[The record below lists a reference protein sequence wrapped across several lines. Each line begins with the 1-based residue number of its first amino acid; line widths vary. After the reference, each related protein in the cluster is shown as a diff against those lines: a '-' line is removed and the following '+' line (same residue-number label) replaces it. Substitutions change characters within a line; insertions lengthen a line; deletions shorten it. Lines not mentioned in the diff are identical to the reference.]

1 MKDKMCGF
9 IFLMVI
15 LSLGL
20 FLAPFVKNLEGFT
33 LNNPGEFP
41 VSVTKAILNDY
52 PQIGQNEVS
61 TYNYGDIWKDYPVF
75 SVGSY
80 EQITNN
86 LRYYKN
92 PDNGTCRNADFCG
105 AFYHD
110 KKNASNIIKPLK
122 EAEEGPGARVNY
134 YRTESNKLY
143 YSIPTNENILY

>member
-1 MKDKMCGF
+1 MCGLL
-9 IFLMVI
+9 FLMII
-15 LSLGL
+15 LILGL
-20 FLAPFVKNLEGFT
+20 FLAPFAKNLESFT
-33 LNNPGEFP
+33 LNSPGIFP

-52 PQIGQNEVS
+52 PQIGSNVVS
-61 TYNYGDIWKDYPVF
+61 KDNYSDIWDNYPVF

-105 AFYHD
+105 AFYRD
-110 KKNASNIIKPLK
+110 KKNASNIIKPLP
-122 EAEEGPGARVNY
+122 EAEEGEGARVGY
-134 YRTESNKLY
+134 YRTEPNKLY